1 LRNVLNVTERAKNR
15 TFYCIKKHLMS
26 WVSVGKI
33 VCINASNYLFL
44 LKLSLGTIR
53 AANVQSKEKM
63 MKKLMLALA
72 PVVLALTACA
82 TTTGTATGAASAQTT
97 TQQLGVAA
105 LKVAVN
111 AKCITEI
118 NNVAAWK
125 TATKYMTAEQRDSIQ
140 TNVCGCVSEKAPNSV
155 TAVELAA
162 AALDVN
168 TRATIVN
175 QVVSKTV
182 NACVA
187 EALQK

>member
-1 LRNVLNVTERAKNR
+1 VLKTERLRKNA
-15 TFYCIKKHLMS
+15 FDELSYAGKKD
-26 WVSVGKI
+26 
-33 VCINASNYLFL
+33 CINASNYLFL
-44 LKLSLGTIR
+44 LKSSLGTIR

-82 TTTGTATGAASAQTT
+82 TTTGTGTGATSAQTT

-125 TATKYMTAEQRDSIQ
+125 TATKLMTAEQRDSIQ
-140 TNVCGCVSEKAPNSV
+140 TNVCGCVSEKAPNTV

-162 AALDVN
+162 AAFDVN
-168 TRATIVN
+168 ARATIVN

-182 NACVA
+182 NECVA

>member
-1 LRNVLNVTERAKNR
+1 
-15 TFYCIKKHLMS
+15 MS
-26 WVSVGKI
+26 
-33 VCINASNYLFL
+33 YLFL
-44 LKLSLGTIR
+44 SCT
-53 AANVQSKEKM
+53 E
-63 MKKLMLALA
+63 
-72 PVVLALTACA
+72 
-82 TTTGTATGAASAQTT
+82 
-97 TQQLGVAA
+97 
-105 LKVAVN
+105 
-111 AKCITEI
+111 TEI

-168 TRATIVN
+168 ARATIVN

>member
-1 LRNVLNVTERAKNR
+1 
-15 TFYCIKKHLMS
+15 MS

-82 TTTGTATGAASAQTT
+82 TTTGTGTGAASAQTT

>member
-1 LRNVLNVTERAKNR
+1 
-15 TFYCIKKHLMS
+15 
-26 WVSVGKI
+26 
-33 VCINASNYLFL
+33 
-44 LKLSLGTIR
+44 
-53 AANVQSKEKM
+53 

-82 TTTGTATGAASAQTT
+82 TTTGTGTTSAQTT

-118 NNVAAWK
+118 NNVSAWK
-125 TATKYMTAEQRDSIQ
+125 TATKLMTAEQRDSIQ

-162 AALDVN
+162 AAFDVN
-168 TRATIVN
+168 ARATIVN

-182 NACVA
+182 NECVA

>member
-1 LRNVLNVTERAKNR
+1 
-15 TFYCIKKHLMS
+15 MS
-26 WVSVGKI
+26 WRIRDLICTK
-33 VCINASNYLFL
+33 ASIYLFL
-44 LKLSLGTIR
+44 LSTSLGKIR
-53 AANVQSKEKM
+53 AAYVRSKEKM
-63 MKKLMLALA
+63 MKKLMLAVA

-82 TTTGTATGAASAQTT
+82 TTTGTGTGGASAQTT

-168 TRATIVN
+168 ARATIVN

>member
-1 LRNVLNVTERAKNR
+1 
-15 TFYCIKKHLMS
+15 
-26 WVSVGKI
+26 
-33 VCINASNYLFL
+33 
-44 LKLSLGTIR
+44 
-53 AANVQSKEKM
+53 
-63 MKKLMLALA
+63 MLAMA

-82 TTTGTATGAASAQTT
+82 TTPGAGSTETA
-97 TQQLGVAA
+97 TQQLGMTA

-125 TATKYMTAEQRDSIQ
+125 TATKLMTAEQRDSIQ

-155 TAVELAA
+155 TAVDLAT
-162 AALDVN
+162 AALDPAA
-168 TRATIVN
+168 RATVVN
-175 QVVSKTV
+175 QVVSNTV

>member
-1 LRNVLNVTERAKNR
+1 
-15 TFYCIKKHLMS
+15 
-26 WVSVGKI
+26 
-33 VCINASNYLFL
+33 
-44 LKLSLGTIR
+44 
-53 AANVQSKEKM
+53 
-63 MKKLMLALA
+63 MLAVA

-82 TTTGTATGAASAQTT
+82 TTTGTGTGTGGASAQTT

-155 TAVELAA
+155 TVVELAA

-168 TRATIVN
+168 ARATIVN

>member
-1 LRNVLNVTERAKNR
+1 
-15 TFYCIKKHLMS
+15 
-26 WVSVGKI
+26 
-33 VCINASNYLFL
+33 
-44 LKLSLGTIR
+44 
-53 AANVQSKEKM
+53 M

-82 TTTGTATGAASAQTT
+82 TTTGTDTGSAQTT

-118 NNVAAWK
+118 NNVSAWK

>member
-1 LRNVLNVTERAKNR
+1 MLKTERLRKNA
-15 TFYCIKKHLMS
+15 FDELSYAGKKD
-26 WVSVGKI
+26 
-33 VCINASNYLFL
+33 CINASNYLFL
-44 LKLSLGTIR
+44 LKSSLGTIR

-82 TTTGTATGAASAQTT
+82 TTTGTGTGATSAQTT

-125 TATKYMTAEQRDSIQ
+125 TATKLMTAEQRDSIQ
-140 TNVCGCVSEKAPNSV
+140 TNVCGCVSEKAPNTV

-162 AALDVN
+162 AAFDVN
-168 TRATIVN
+168 ARATIVN

-182 NACVA
+182 NECVA

>member
-1 LRNVLNVTERAKNR
+1 
-15 TFYCIKKHLMS
+15 M
-26 WVSVGKI
+26 
-33 VCINASNYLFL
+33 
-44 LKLSLGTIR
+44 KLSLGTIR

-82 TTTGTATGAASAQTT
+82 TTTGTGTTSAQTT

-118 NNVAAWK
+118 NNVSAWK
-125 TATKYMTAEQRDSIQ
+125 TATKLMTAEQRDSIQ

-162 AALDVN
+162 AAFDVN
-168 TRATIVN
+168 ARATIVN

-182 NACVA
+182 NECVA